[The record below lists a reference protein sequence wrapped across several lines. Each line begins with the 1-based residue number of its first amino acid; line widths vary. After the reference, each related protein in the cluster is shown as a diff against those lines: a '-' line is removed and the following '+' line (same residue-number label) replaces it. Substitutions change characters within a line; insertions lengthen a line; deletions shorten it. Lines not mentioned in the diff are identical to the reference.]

1 MRIVHSDSGATLNIQ
16 YGGYSE
22 DWVFFMDHSRVVK
35 DISASYPG
43 MFTYTPTH
51 FIIFEYVG
59 GADLFLELGWT
70 EMWEHLQ
77 LSWLCCDCDILIPFG
92 LERKTSFK
100 RPVWEINENV
110 TTGRQTSQLRQLWT
124 RWPGQRSRGAYKLYK
139 HFLTRH
145 PPTCKTISRAF
156 SDVLCSIQR
165 ICAVVVLAYSA
176 VLWTEGPLP
185 FWMHSTLLDRNAKIN
200 DKFWL
205 KLVYKVQK
213 LIGSLRQRW

>member
-1 MRIVHSDSGATLNIQ
+1 MGDIRKIGYFSWIIAEFSRTSQPLILECSHTLQHTSSSLN
-16 YGGYSE
+16 
-22 DWVFFMDHSRVVK
+22 MLK
-35 DISASYPG
+35 
-43 MFTYTPTH
+43 
-51 FIIFEYVG
+51 
-59 GADLFLELGWT
+59 ELICYELAWTWT

-124 RWPGQRSRGAYKLYK
+124 RWPGQRSRGSYKLYK
-139 HFLTRH
+139 HFLITTRH

>member
-16 YGGYSE
+16 YGGYSG

-51 FIIFEYVG
+51 FIIFEYVW
-59 GADLFLELGWT
+59 GADLLWA
-70 EMWEHLQ
+70 
-77 LSWLCCDCDILIPFG
+77 WLNMNHEQKYGNIFNFPGCDCDILIPFG

-110 TTGRQTSQLRQLWT
+110 TTGRQTSQLRELWT

-139 HFLTRH
+139 LNKHFLTATRR

-156 SDVLCSIQR
+156 SDVLCGIRR
-165 ICAVVVLAYSA
+165 ICAVANLAYSA
-176 VLWTEGPLP
+176 L
-185 FWMHSTLLDRNAKIN
+185 S
-200 DKFWL
+200 
-205 KLVYKVQK
+205 VY
-213 LIGSLRQRW
+213 LGLGM